1 MIYKSMQAMI
11 IIVLLLFSTS
21 CSTQEKTRPWVDLAK
36 INSQVEKGKSQ
47 STVLDAA
54 DQNAD
59 KSQKPRITDM
69 SSKETIGNAFLTG
82 QISSS
87 SLQAEEP
94 KEGILLNF
102 DNADIYEFIQVIT
115 EALDVNYIVDP
126 KVKGVVNIR
135 SGRKVSKDKLFEVF
149 RKILHINGLD
159 VRSEGDYYYIYP
171 AKGATP
177 DKLLAPDQINSL
189 EESSRMVLQIIP
201 MVHLASA
208 EAEKLITPYLSTSGT
223 IHNLSSQNTLIVH
236 DFESKV
242 IDAVTMLAKLDISPL
257 AALKIRLVRIENAPL
272 FGLRDELQEIL
283 GALSINP
290 KDHEAVSLIPLE
302 RINSLLLISK
312 SEQLL
317 DNTDR
322 WIKELDVVPTEG
334 RDNIFFYNVRNSVAS
349 ELAALVSAL
358 IEGDDTALTNPNKTT
373 PSKKTTDP
381 AKSIA
386 TKPASLT
393 RLNNKEDSTSTLRF
407 AGKPMLMAD
416 DSRNIILI
424 RALMPD
430 YTRLVKLLERLDNM
444 PRQVLI
450 EVLVAEVKLT
460 DTWEFGVEW
469 ALKNNQ
475 LNFNNSNYKQTL
487 GTDFTAVASNAVGGL
502 TYSVFNSA
510 SDIIGLINALASQ
523 TDVSLLSSPQVLVLN
538 NETAT
543 VNVGDQVPIVT
554 TETQQ
559 TGDATS
565 VDKTV
570 QYKDTGTILTV
581 TPRINYNGV
590 IILDIDQQVSQATET
605 TSSTINSPTIST
617 RKLKTKLAVKDGQ
630 SILMGGLISK
640 NLTKNQNSVPI
651 LGDIPLLGWLFKYEK
666 EVDTKTE
673 LLVMITPYVIESE
686 DVLDQ
691 YIKKFKAKMMG
702 IRQELVDKR

>member
-1 MIYKSMQAMI
+1 MSYKSLLTMI
-11 IIVLLLFSTS
+11 IIGLLLCNTS
-21 CSTQEKTRPWVDLAK
+21 CATQEKTRPWVDLAK
-36 INSQVEKGKSQ
+36 INAQVEKAKSQ
-47 STVLDAA
+47 NPVLDAA
-54 DQNAD
+54 DQEQA
-59 KSQKPRITDM
+59 KGERVKDM
-69 SSKETIGNAFLTG
+69 SSSEPVANDFLAG
-82 QISSS
+82 QPTAAQ
-87 SLQAEEP
+87 LQAEEP
-94 KEGILLNF
+94 KDGILLNF
-102 DNADIYEFIQVIT
+102 DNTDIYEFVQIIAQTLEI
-115 EALDVNYIVDP
+115 NYIVDP

-135 SGRKVSKDKLFEVF
+135 SGRKVGKDKLFDVF

-177 DKLLAPDQINSL
+177 QKLLGPEQIDSL
-189 EESSRMVLQIIP
+189 KDSSRMVLQIIP
-201 MVHLASA
+201 VVHLASS
-208 EAEKLITPYLSTSGT
+208 EAEKLITPYLSEAGA
-223 IHNLSSQNTLIVH
+223 IHNLSNQNTLIVH
-236 DFESKV
+236 DFESKI

-257 AALKIRLVRIENAPL
+257 AALKIRLVRVENAPL
-272 FGLRDELQEIL
+272 FDLRDELQEIL
-283 GALSINP
+283 GALGVNP

-302 RINSLLLISK
+302 RVNSLLMVSK

-322 WIKELDVVPTEG
+322 WIKELDVVPSEG

-358 IEGDDTALTNPNKTT
+358 IDGDVTPLTNQTKSPVKKAAGDDPKTMAAIPAAGNRLTNTAP
-373 PSKKTTDP
+373 
-381 AKSIA
+381 
-386 TKPASLT
+386 
-393 RLNNKEDSTSTLRF
+393 STSTLRF
-407 AGKPMLMAD
+407 AGKPVLMAD
-416 DSRNIILI
+416 DSRNIILL

-430 YTRLVKLLERLDNM
+430 YSRLVKLLERLDNM

-475 LNFNNSNYKQTL
+475 LNFNNSNYKQTV
-487 GTDFTAVASNAVGGL
+487 GTNFTAVANNAVGGL
-502 TYSVFNSA
+502 TYAVFNSA
-510 SDIIGLINALASQ
+510 SDVIGLINALASE

-538 NETAT
+538 NEQAT

-559 TGDATS
+559 TGESTA

-630 SILMGGLISK
+630 TILMGGLISK

-651 LGDIPLLGWLFKYEK
+651 LGDIPILGWLFKYEK

-691 YIKKFKAKMMG
+691 YIKKFKAKMDG
-702 IRQELVDKR
+702 IRQELVEKR